1 MYFRDWEKKQKQ
13 KEPPSYRSEGDI
25 VVWITKQL
33 PYLDNEQWRRL
44 RNELLLETKR
54 RYEDRANKRGIASR

>member
-1 MYFRDWEKKQKQ
+1 MYFQDWEKK
-13 KEPPSYRSEGDI
+13 EPKDSDI

-33 PYLDNEQWRRL
+33 PYLDAEQWRRL

-54 RYEDRANKRGIASR
+54 RFTERMKKNGR